1 MSTEQIVSSPLGD
14 AEGNDEVLEDSGFEI
29 DIVDDTP
36 EEDRGRIPPVDR
48 TAKEHEEELA
58 GVSTNV
64 QKRIKKLKYDFHEE
78 RRAKENSARM
88 RDEAVV
94 YAQKIHKENQ
104 KLRDLVNR
112 GEQVLVDEVKQ
123 RTEKELESARFQLK
137 RAHEEGDP
145 DSIVGAQELLAKAA
159 YDSQKAQE
167 YIPSPEPAKV
177 PEYQPRKQVNPNPDP
192 KAADW
197 AKQNPWFKTDKEMTA
212 VALAV
217 HEDLVTQ
224 GVDTKSDDYYQ
235 AIDQRVRDRFP
246 EKFGGDDQDDPVLRS
261 DENRRKPSTVVAP
274 ARRTTG
280 ARPRKV
286 QLTKTQVSLAKR
298 LGISPEEYAKQLLKL
313 ENQ

>member
-1 MSTEQIVSSPLGD
+1 MSTEQIVSSPLSD
-14 AEGNDEVLEDSGFEI
+14 AEENDEVLEDSGFEI

-167 YIPSPEPAKV
+167 YIPSPEPEAV

-197 AKQNPWFKTDKEMTA
+197 AKENPWFKTDKEMTA

>member
-14 AEGNDEVLEDSGFEI
+14 AEGNDEVLEESGFEI

-112 GEQVLVDEVKQ
+112 GEQVLVDEVRQ

-167 YIPSPEPAKV
+167 YIPAPEPEKV
-177 PEYQPRKQVNPNPDP
+177 PDYQPRRQAAPAPDP

>member
-1 MSTEQIVSSPLGD
+1 MSTEQIVSSPLSD
-14 AEGNDEVLEDSGFEI
+14 AEENDEVLEDSGFEI

-167 YIPSPEPAKV
+167 YIPSPEPEAV

>member
-14 AEGNDEVLEDSGFEI
+14 AEENDEVLEESGFEI

-167 YIPSPEPAKV
+167 YIPAPEPEKV
-177 PEYQPRKQVNPNPDP
+177 PDYQPRRQAAPAPDP

-280 ARPRKV
+280 AKPRKV

>member
-1 MSTEQIVSSPLGD
+1 MSTEQIVSSPLSD
-14 AEGNDEVLEDSGFEI
+14 AEENDEVLEDSGFEI

-104 KLRDLVNR
+104 QLRDLVNR

-167 YIPSPEPAKV
+167 YIPSPEPVKV

>member
-1 MSTEQIVSSPLGD
+1 MSTEQIVSSPLSD
-14 AEGNDEVLEDSGFEI
+14 AEGNDEVLEESGFEI

-167 YIPSPEPAKV
+167 YIPAPEPEKV
-177 PEYQPRKQVNPNPDP
+177 PDYQPRRQAALAPDP

>member
-1 MSTEQIVSSPLGD
+1 MSTEQIVSSPLSD
-14 AEGNDEVLEDSGFEI
+14 AEENDEVLEDSGFEI

-123 RTEKELESARFQLK
+123 RTEKELESAKFQLK

-167 YIPSPEPAKV
+167 YIPSPEPEAV

-197 AKQNPWFKTDKEMTA
+197 AKENPWFKTDKEMTA

>member
-14 AEGNDEVLEDSGFEI
+14 AEENDEVLEESGFEI

>member
-14 AEGNDEVLEDSGFEI
+14 AEENDEVLEDSGFEI

>member
-1 MSTEQIVSSPLGD
+1 MSD
-14 AEGNDEVLEDSGFEI
+14 AEENDEVLEDSGFEI

-78 RRAKENSARM
+78 RRAKENSARR
-88 RDEAVV
+88 RDEA
-94 YAQKIHKENQ
+94 NQ

-123 RTEKELESARFQLK
+123 RTEKELESAKFQLK

-167 YIPSPEPAKV
+167 YIPSPEPEAV

-197 AKQNPWFKTDKEMTA
+197 AKENPWFKTDKEMTA

-298 LGISPEEYAKQLLKL
+298 LGISPEE
-313 ENQ
+313 

>member
-1 MSTEQIVSSPLGD
+1 MSTEQIVSSPLSD
-14 AEGNDEVLEDSGFEI
+14 AEENDEVLEDSGFEI

-104 KLRDLVNR
+104 QLRDLVNR

>member
-1 MSTEQIVSSPLGD
+1 MSTEQIVSSPLSD
-14 AEGNDEVLEDSGFEI
+14 AEGNDEVLEESGFEI

-167 YIPSPEPAKV
+167 YIPAPEPEKV
-177 PEYQPRKQVNPNPDP
+177 PDYQPRRQAAPAPDP